1 MQNDTAKGS
10 VEAED
15 NNIWENI
22 KKGNI
27 EYLLTANELD
37 IMNDLIKSNQWIIEH
52 LLGIM
57 KIENH
62 PLSKVSRTFKRS

>member
-1 MQNDTAKGS
+1 MQNDTAKGI